1 MPTAEEIASW
11 QADRDAAMT
20 TSQVAKKYGV
30 GMTTIKRYT
39 RATTFAGRQVSAPV
53 VPRRPVVTPVSHM
66 PDPVPEFGGPSFPEP
81 WEQTPVTPFDM
92 QADGPG
98 IVTGDWHLPAQDKK
112 TIEVLMKEAVD
123 RRVKWFLINGD
134 YMDMAGVSP
143 FFREYSKRRF
153 ADELEMGKA
162 GLRYVRSRLPNA
174 RIVYKQGNHEF
185 RLTRFLRDKAEELED
200 LDCLQLESLLGLK
213 DFGIEWVQDKR
224 KVMVGKLPVL
234 HGHEFRQGIGQTVSP
249 ARTALLKAKTSVM
262 VSHHHRLSHQPSRD
276 LHGVQHGAW
285 SIGCACY
292 IAPQYDP
299 YNEWQHGYAM
309 VEVAQDG
316 WYTVH
321 NRQVLSGR
329 VA

>member
-1 MPTAEEIASW
+1 MPARRLVPSDLAAEWQARREAGESCQEIASSCGFS
-11 QADRDAAMT
+11 ASSVVGHTVKPGASPSRPRPPALHPINLPEPAA
-20 TSQVAKKYGV
+20 
-30 GMTTIKRYT
+30 
-39 RATTFAGRQVSAPV
+39 
-53 VPRRPVVTPVSHM
+53 
-66 PDPVPEFGGPSFPEP
+66 EFGGPSFPEP

-112 TIEVLMKEAVD
+112 TIEVLMQEAVD

-162 GLRYVRSRLPNA
+162 GLQYVRSRLPNA

-224 KVMVGKLPVL
+224 TVMVGKLPVL
-234 HGHEFRQGIGQTVSP
+234 HGHEFRQGISPTVSP
-249 ARTALLKAKTSVM
+249 ARTALLKAGTSVM
-262 VSHHHRLSHQPSRD
+262 VSHHHRTSFQPQRTIKGD
-276 LHGVQHGAW
+276 QHGAW
-285 SIGCACY
+285 SIGCACFLS
-292 IAPQYDP
+292 PQFDP
-299 YNEWQHGYAM
+299 HNQWNLGWAM
-309 VEVAQDG
+309 VDVSGDGGYQVNNRMLLKNGTVA
-316 WYTVH
+316 
-321 NRQVLSGR
+321 
-329 VA
+329 